1 MRGTAFGLEIVSS
14 LPLPGPWRAPPAALF
29 PRLEI
34 ISATREELESAW
46 TGAERVGWQG
56 RVDGQHFR
64 VDQGRGGDL
73 RMRLEPFIDVHLAA
87 DGATLRV
94 DAASDRV
101 RAARVLLDSALFTV
115 SLWLGNEALHAGAVA
130 VPTGIIAVVGPTGAG
145 KSSLVAALLAA
156 GCSFV
161 TDDVLVVRGREG
173 SILGAPGPPVITV
186 PNPAPPGLGELI
198 ANLGGE
204 SWLGLG
210 TVTAELPLAVVVY
223 LDLPG
228 RASKASADQDW
239 REPLLHLLRFPRTR
253 ERERSRF
260 ELAAELARRVPVL
273 RLAASEGSPEEFANR
288 VLDCASTL
296 NESGPV

>member
-1 MRGTAFGLEIVSS
+1 VRGTAFGLEIVSS
-14 LPLPGPWRAPPAALF
+14 LPLPGPWQAPTAESF

-34 ISATREELESAW
+34 VSATRDELETAW
-46 TGAERVGWQG
+46 TGAGRLGWQG

-73 RMRLEPFIDVHLAA
+73 RMRLEPFIDIHLAA

-94 DAASDRV
+94 DAGSDRV

-161 TDDVLVVRGREG
+161 TDDVLVVRSREG
-173 SILGAPGPPVITV
+173 SVLGLPGSPVITV

-198 ANLGGE
+198 ADLGGE
-204 SWLGLG
+204 SWLGIG
-210 TVTAELPLAVVVY
+210 TVPAELPLAVVVY

-228 RASKASADQDW
+228 RASEASAGQDW
-239 REPLLHLLRFPRTR
+239 REPLVHFLRFPRTR

-260 ELAAELARRVPVL
+260 ELAAELALRVPVL
-273 RLAASEGSPEEFANR
+273 RLAQSEGSPEQLANR
-288 VLDCASTL
+288 VLDWA
-296 NESGPV
+296 